1 MNTQKNLA
9 YIFLSIFLIM
19 ILLLSI
25 SLASA
30 ITAKIGNGRMVLRVQ
45 TGEVIEKY
53 VKVINENEIDVN
65 ISISASGDLAD
76 DVIIKENSF
85 ILKPKEEKNAF
96 FTIKANK
103 AGTTETKINV
113 KFSPLEGA
121 GGAGLS
127 SVVILIAEGED
138 LKENNSI
145 FDIFNNKKDNPE
157 SDSNIAIESDSNSA
171 INRFNL
177 TAIML
182 YITSAILLVFV
193 TLLVLTYL
201 IKRKRES
208 NSKLIKR
215 EDKSKSKIRK
225 KR

>member
-1 MNTQKNLA
+1 MT
-9 YIFLSIFLIM
+9 
-19 ILLLSI
+19 LLLSI
-25 SLASA
+25 SFASA
-30 ITAKIGNGRMVLRVQ
+30 ITAKIGNGRMGLRGQ

-53 VKVINENEIDVN
+53 VKVINENDVNIN

-157 SDSNIAIESDSNSA
+157 SDSNSA

-182 YITSAILLVFV
+182 YITSATLLTFV

>member
-53 VKVINENEIDVN
+53 VKVINENNIDVN
-65 ISISASGDLAD
+65 IELSASGDLAD
-76 DVIIKENSF
+76 GVVIKEKNF
-85 ILKPKEEKNAF
+85 TLKPKEEKNAY
-96 FTIKANK
+96 FTIVATK

-138 LKENNSI
+138 IKEDKSLFNI
-145 FDIFNNKKDNPE
+145 FKDKKDNKE
-157 SDSNIAIESDSNSA
+157 G
-171 INRFNL
+171 
-177 TAIML
+177 
-182 YITSAILLVFV
+182 
-193 TLLVLTYL
+193 
-201 IKRKRES
+201 
-208 NSKLIKR
+208 
-215 EDKSKSKIRK
+215 
-225 KR
+225 